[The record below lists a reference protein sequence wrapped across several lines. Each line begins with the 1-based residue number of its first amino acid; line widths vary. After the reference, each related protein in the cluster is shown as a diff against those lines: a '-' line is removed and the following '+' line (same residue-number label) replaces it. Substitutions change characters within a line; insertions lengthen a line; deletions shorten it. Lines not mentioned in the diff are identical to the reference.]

1 MDGWMDGCEVK
12 SEHGTSVISSSP
24 DIFVY
29 PFLPFFLP
37 RYIDIDVDPC
47 TKYVIKVLASEDYQV
62 VIQQLS
68 QEKKDL

>member
-1 MDGWMDGCEVK
+1 MDGCEVK
-12 SEHGTSVISSSP
+12 LEHW
-24 DIFVY
+24 DINEKFS
-29 PFLPFFLP
+29 P

>member
-1 MDGWMDGCEVK
+1 MRGKV
-12 SEHGTSVISSSP
+12 GTRDIS
-24 DIFVY
+24 DK
-29 PFLPFFLP
+29 FFP

-62 VIQQLS
+62 VIQQFS

>member
-1 MDGWMDGCEVK
+1 MEHGDGWMDGCEVK
-12 SEHGTSVISSSP
+12 LEHW
-24 DIFVY
+24 DINEKFS
-29 PFLPFFLP
+29 P